1 MTAGVWFALGVLAM
15 ATAILVVV
23 CVAGRQ
29 ARKLRYHAGVLFLP
43 EREMLKRAGV
53 GPIVPKETENVH
65 FPLLEELGMVEKVGS
80 GRYAVTPFGKEV
92 GEFIEAKESYRV
104 D

>member
-1 MTAGVWFALGVLAM
+1 MTARVWFALGVLAM

-29 ARKLRYHAGVLFLP
+29 ARKLRYHAGVLFPP

-53 GPIVPKETENVH
+53 GPIVLKETEDVH
-65 FPLLEELGMVEKVGS
+65 FPLMEELGMVEKVGS

-92 GEFIEAKESYRV
+92 GQFIEAKESYHV

>member
-1 MTAGVWFALGVLAM
+1 MTAGVWFALGVAAI

-53 GPIVPKETENVH
+53 GPIVSKEADDVH
-65 FPLLEELGMVEKVGS
+65 FPLLEELGMVEKLGS

-92 GEFIEAKESYRV
+92 GQFIEAKESYHV
-104 D
+104 N

>member
-1 MTAGVWFALGVLAM
+1 MTAGVWFALGVAAM
-15 ATAILVVV
+15 ATAILVIV
-23 CVAGRQ
+23 CVAGRR

-53 GPIVPKETENVH
+53 GPIVPKETEDVH
-65 FPLLEELGMVEKVGS
+65 FPLLEELGMVEKVGG

-92 GEFIEAKESYRV
+92 GEFIEAKESYHV
-104 D
+104 N

>member
-1 MTAGVWFALGVLAM
+1 MMVGVWFVLGVLAM
-15 ATAILVVV
+15 AVAFLVVV
-23 CVAGRQ
+23 CVAGSQ
-29 ARKLRYHAGVLFLP
+29 ARKLRYHAGVLFTP

-53 GPIVPKETENVH
+53 GPIVPKETEDVH
-65 FPLLEELGMVEKVGS
+65 FPLMEELGMVERLGN

-104 D
+104 N